1 MFSVALFSEDPLVC
15 RDLREGLEWYHRLL
29 ERPLFRLTISRD
41 KKQWTRVRK
50 PAGVDLIFFEVSDRE
65 ELETLRRIREDDVE
79 AVIIYDG
86 SVSPEEM
93 VVPDIRPL
101 SLMRKPF
108 GEGTVRHVMGD
119 LCLYLMREKDRDC
132 FSHRFICQDKTRRL
146 VVPYSSIYYFE
157 TRNKRIVMVTSGGEY
172 EFYDTFSRMEAGL
185 PEGFVRCHRSYIV
198 NLAYLTGV
206 DFAHFQM
213 ELDHRINIPIS
224 KKYRNQVEKV
234 YN

>member
-15 RDLREGLEWYHRLL
+15 RDLSEGLEWYNRLL

-206 DFAHFQM
+206 DFPHFQM
-213 ELDHRINIPIS
+213 ELNHRINIPIS

-234 YN
+234 YT

>member
-1 MFSVALFSEDPLVC
+1 MFSVTLFSEDSSVC
-15 RDLREGLEWYHRLL
+15 RDLSRGLECFNRLL
-29 ERPLFRLTISRD
+29 DRPLFRLTVSKD
-41 KKQWTRVRK
+41 KKQWTREMK
-50 PAGVDLIFFEVSDRE
+50 PAGVDLLFFEVSDRE
-65 ELETLRRIREDDVE
+65 DLETLRRIREDEVE

-93 VVPDIRPL
+93 VVPGIRPL

-108 GEGTVRHVMGD
+108 VEETVRQVMGG
-119 LCLYLMREKDRDC
+119 LCLYLMRKKERDC

-146 VVPYSSIYYFE
+146 LVPYSSIYYFE
-157 TRNKRIVMVTSGGEY
+157 TRNKRIVMVTSGGEN

-206 DFAHFQM
+206 DFPHFQM
-213 ELDHRINIPIS
+213 ELNHRINIPIS
-224 KKYRNQVEKV
+224 KKYRKQVEKV
-234 YN
+234 YT

>member
-15 RDLREGLEWYHRLL
+15 RDLREGLEWYNRLL

-213 ELDHRINIPIS
+213 ELDHRINIPIY

-234 YN
+234 YT

>member
-15 RDLREGLEWYHRLL
+15 RDLREGLEWYNRLL

-224 KKYRNQVEKV
+224 KKYRKQVEKV
-234 YN
+234 YT